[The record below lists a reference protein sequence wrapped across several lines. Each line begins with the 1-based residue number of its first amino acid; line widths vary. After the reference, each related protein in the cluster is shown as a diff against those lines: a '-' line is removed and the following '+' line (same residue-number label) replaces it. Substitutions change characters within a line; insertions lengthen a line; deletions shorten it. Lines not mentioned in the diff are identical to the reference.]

1 MATDKYVDSETFILY
16 DLWPGVPYQSNGVPC
31 SYNLQG
37 HASHNALAAAYP
49 VGTKFQTYNDGA
61 TAGLNG
67 WSTMIYLQVGTQE
80 TGTVIAAKQFVVSD
94 STADPY
100 VVTNDGDSCIAIA
113 GGPVAVAIS
122 AITDAYY
129 GWFWCGGVAPEIL
142 CSSTAAGA
150 GAEMG
155 GSYKC
160 DGSVDAGPFT
170 MALESADT
178 HHPVMSLVNADTEV
192 VNGTATTADA

>member
-1 MATDKYVDSETFILY
+1 MATDKSVDSEQFILY
-16 DLWPGVPYQSNGVPC
+16 DLWPGVPFQSVGKPV

-37 HASHNALAAAYP
+37 HASHNVIAAAYP
-49 VGTKFQTYNDGA
+49 IGTKFQYYNDGA

-80 TGTVIAAKQFVVSD
+80 TGTVIAAKTFCVSD
-94 STADPY
+94 SATDPY
-100 VVTNDGDSCIAIA
+100 VVTNDGDSCTAIA

-129 GWFWCGGVAPEIL
+129 GWFWCGGVAPEII
-142 CSSTAAGA
+142 CSSTSAGT

-155 GSYKC
+155 GAYAT
-160 DGSVDAGPFT
+160 DGSADVGPFT
-170 MALESADT
+170 MSLESADT
-178 HHPVMSLVNADTEV
+178 HHPVMSIVNADTEV
-192 VNGTATTADA
+192 VHGACYAADS